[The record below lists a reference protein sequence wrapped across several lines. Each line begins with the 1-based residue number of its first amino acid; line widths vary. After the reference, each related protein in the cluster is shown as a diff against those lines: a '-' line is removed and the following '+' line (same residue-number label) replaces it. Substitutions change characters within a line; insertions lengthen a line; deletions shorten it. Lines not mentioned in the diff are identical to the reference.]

1 MNIVNKFFLW
11 LLLLPKR
18 FYESLG
24 VNVTHLRVIL
34 ATKLLMDDRRVPP
47 MQQMK
52 RRRQQR
58 LPKYATLGTMLV
70 SALLGALFLFVFGI
84 GSDLVTQ
91 LTFYFIFYVFM
102 LAALLITDFTTVLI
116 DVRDNLIILPKPV
129 NDNTFLLARLLHI
142 VIHVGKIMIPMAL
155 PAAIYLAINSSLIGT
170 LTFLLLVICGTLF
183 TIFLVNAVYVV
194 ILRLTTPE
202 KFKNVISYF
211 QIVFAILVYG
221 GYQLLPRMVSSHMIA
236 TYNVR
241 DIPFHRLLPPY
252 WLAAGWGYVMD
263 GKIFASTGL
272 FFLLSLA
279 LPVPSIWLVIR
290 FFAPSFNRKLSM
302 IGGSEISTAK
312 KANASQRRKRSGY
325 SSLLAKWFTRGKAEH
340 MAFLQTWKMTARSRD
355 FRMKVY
361 PSIGYLLVYV
371 AVIILQFRKSPA
383 ASNFDATGSMLK
395 YLFIGLIYVSS
406 YSLMM
411 AIYQLI
417 YSEQYKASWFYYIA
431 PVAKPGRLLT
441 GALKSVTAKFYAPV
455 AVAVC
460 ILSLIFIGP
469 SIIPNLLVS
478 LSNQL
483 VIVLMIGYVSL
494 RALPFSQPQSDNVKG
509 SNFLRGLFTM
519 IFPLILAFVH
529 FFAYNSMPALIVL
542 FVLGVMAIWLLLDAL
557 ANKDWGELIGAQLE

>member
-1 MNIVNKFFLW
+1 MNIVNRFFLW
-11 LLLLPKR
+11 LLLSPKR

-34 ATKLLMDDRRVPP
+34 AAKLLMDDRRVPP

-52 RRRQQR
+52 RRARQK

-70 SALLGALFLFVFGI
+70 SALVGALFLFVFEI
-84 GSDLVTQ
+84 GSDFVTQ
-91 LTFYFIFYVFM
+91 LTFYFVFFVFM

-129 NDNTFLLARLLHI
+129 NDKTFLLARLLHI

-155 PAAIYLAINSSLIGT
+155 PAAIYLAINSNVGGMLV
-170 LTFLLLVICGTLF
+170 FLVLAICGTLF

-221 GYQLLPRMVSSHMIA
+221 GYQLLPRLLKYNMIA
-236 TYNVR
+236 SYNVR
-241 DIPFHRLLPPY
+241 DIPVFRLLPPY
-252 WLAAGWGYVMD
+252 WLAAGWGYMMD
-263 GKIFASTGL
+263 GKIFAPAG
-272 FFLLSLA
+272 FFLLLSLA
-279 LPVPSIWLVIR
+279 LPVLSIWLVIR

-302 IGGSEISTAK
+302 IGGSEISKPKTATSGETK
-312 KANASQRRKRSGY
+312 KRAAY
-325 SSLLAKWFTRGKAEH
+325 STLIARWFTRGNAEH

-361 PSIGYLLVYV
+361 PSIGYMIVYV
-371 AVIILQFRKSPA
+371 AVMAFQLRKPVVAEAMNASGA
-383 ASNFDATGSMLK
+383 ALK

-417 YSEQYKASWFYYIA
+417 YSEQYKASWFYYVA
-431 PVAKPGRLLT
+431 PIAKPGRLLT
-441 GALKSVTAKFYAPV
+441 GALKAVIVKFYVPV
-455 AVAVC
+455 AVVVF

-478 LSNQL
+478 LSNQF

-494 RALPFSQPQSDNVKG
+494 RALPFSQPQSDNIKG
-509 SNFLRGLFTM
+509 ANFLRGLFTM
-519 IFPLILAFVH
+519 LFPLILAIVH
-529 FFAYNSMPALIVL
+529 FFAYNSILALILL
-542 FVLGVMAIWLLLDAL
+542 FVLGLIAIWLLLDGL
-557 ANKDWGELIGAQLE
+557 ANKNWGELIAAQLE